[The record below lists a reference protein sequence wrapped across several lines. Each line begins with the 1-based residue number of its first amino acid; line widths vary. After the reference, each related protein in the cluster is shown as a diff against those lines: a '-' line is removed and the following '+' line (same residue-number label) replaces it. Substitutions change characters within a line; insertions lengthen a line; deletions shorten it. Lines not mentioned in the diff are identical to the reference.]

1 VITRRHGCLDGAG
14 YRSGFS
20 LLELLLAAALATVLI
35 LGLVQMVAAASAA
48 GGLQRNQAQIQDHAR
63 LAIGV
68 LSRAIREAGYNPEP
82 WSDAYPP
89 VGLADDSMDGAS
101 VSGDRLALRTWS
113 DLNCFGNRNPDV
125 DSAGNP
131 RFYLRES
138 VFDLTG
144 DHGLARLCR
153 YGPGPGGMTT
163 QVPRQG
169 LLTGV
174 ESFQVLYGEDGDGD
188 DNIERWVAAGQW
200 SDARRVLGVRI
211 GLLLASEDAVVEPA
225 EASTEV
231 LDVIATTPPD
241 GRLRQVFEFAASL
254 RGRLP

>member
-1 VITRRHGCLDGAG
+1 
-14 YRSGFS
+14 
-20 LLELLLAAALATVLI
+20 LLLATALAAVLI

-48 GGLQRNQAQIQDHAR
+48 SGLQRNQAQIQDHAR
-63 LAIGV
+63 LAIRV

-89 VGLADDSMDGAS
+89 TGIAEDTMDGAS
-101 VSGDRLALRTWS
+101 VAGDRLAVTTWS

-125 DSAGNP
+125 DNAGNP
-131 RFYLRES
+131 RYYLRES

-144 DHGLARLCR
+144 EHGLARLCR
-153 YGPGPGGMTT
+153 YGPEPTGMTT
-163 QVPRQG
+163 QIRRQG

-174 ESFQVLYGEDGDGD
+174 ESFQLLYGEDADTDG
-188 DNIERWVAAGQW
+188 NIERWVAAGQW

-225 EASTEV
+225 TASAQV
-231 LDVIATTPPD
+231 LDVIAATPSD